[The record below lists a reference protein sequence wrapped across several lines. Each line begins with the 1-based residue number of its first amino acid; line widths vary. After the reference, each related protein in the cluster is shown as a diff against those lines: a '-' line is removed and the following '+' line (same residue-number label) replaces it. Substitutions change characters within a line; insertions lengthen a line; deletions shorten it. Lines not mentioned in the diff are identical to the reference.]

1 MRLKRAWGILRRLLR
16 INRMVKR
23 SKGGGKLMEFLKG
36 KKTYLLAFTAAVIV
50 GLQLAGYIDKEL
62 ANELLKLIGAGS
74 LVTLRLGVA
83 NGKEK

>member
-1 MRLKRAWGILRRLLR
+1 
-16 INRMVKR
+16 MVKR
-23 SKGGGKLMEFLKG
+23 SKGGGKFMEFLKG